1 MSTDNRTYTTSYEGL
16 LGRGKAKAGEWVLV
30 HAGAGGVGLAACQIA
45 KAIGCKVIATAST
58 EEKRDVC
65 KEKAGVDAA
74 VDYTKD
80 GWQVSPYPIYV
91 WSGTDEA
98 ERGHEDNRWKRGGC
112 GL

>member
-1 MSTDNRTYTTSYEGL
+1 MDTDARTYTTSYEGL

-58 EEKRDVC
+58 EDKRNVC

-80 GWQVSPYPIYV
+80 GWQVSIYPIHV
-91 WSGTDEA
+91 RSGSDDA
-98 ERGHEDNRWKRGGC
+98 ERSNEDHWW
-112 GL
+112 

>member
-1 MSTDNRTYTTSYEGL
+1 MCDADDRTYTTSYEGL

-58 EEKRDVC
+58 EEKRNVC

-74 VDYTKD
+74 VDYTKE
-80 GWQVSPYPIYV
+80 GWQVGLLLTFV
-91 WSGTDEA
+91 V
-98 ERGHEDNRWKRGGC
+98 NMKREW
-112 GL
+112 LMK